1 MAVQKIT
8 YGNKTD
14 LNTTSVPDANK
25 IKANDINEIK
35 NVVNNNADL
44 IYPVG
49 SIYMSVNNTNPS
61 TLFGGTWEQIQDK
74 FLLSAGTTYNAGAT
88 GGSATHTL
96 SVSQLPTH
104 NHDGLFW
111 GSTSGSA
118 FVYTGSS
125 GSNTVFDLADPG
137 VNTKSYNYNGINH
150 IVSGNTGEGASINH
164 MPPYLVVYMWVR
176 TA

>member
-49 SIYMSVNNTNPS
+49 SIYMSVNNTNPG
-61 TLFGGTWEQIQDK
+61 TLFGGTWEQIKDR
-74 FLLSAGTTYNAGAT
+74 FLLSAGSTYTAGNT
-88 GGSATHTL
+88 GGSATHTHTL
-96 SVSQLPTH
+96 TNGYAQATYNWISNENRLVL
-104 NHDGLFW
+104 NHKTVG
-111 GSTSGSA
+111 A
-118 FVYTGSS
+118 YIANRYT
-125 GSNTVFDLADPG
+125 TTAAP
-137 VNTKSYNYNGINH
+137 SYIDQNLGGITDA
-150 IVSGNTGEGASINH
+150 ISLGGNTDSSSN